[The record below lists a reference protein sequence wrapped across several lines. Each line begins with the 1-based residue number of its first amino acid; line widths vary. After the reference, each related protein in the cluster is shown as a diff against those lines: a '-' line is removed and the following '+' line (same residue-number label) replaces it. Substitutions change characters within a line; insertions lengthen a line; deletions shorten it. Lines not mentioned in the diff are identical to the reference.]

1 MFPNVDVGVMFQRN
15 ERRHNQADDI
25 KKILGPSLS
34 MTLPIFDQNQAR
46 IAKAQYLYWQET
58 KRYEAEY
65 LQAIQE
71 IRIAVDQAQT
81 ALANAAYYRQEMVP
95 QAERNLEFSRS
106 SYLAGQTSIL
116 TLLEAQRF
124 LLESR
129 RGDIAVRLELATAI
143 SELEQRVGEQMGNDP
158 AAAGVP
164 PSRRTTCRRPRRS
177 RNDDMLAMR
186 YMSWPPYRR
195 TPGDTQETAQET

>member
-1 MFPNVDVGVMFQRN
+1 M
-15 ERRHNQADDI
+15 A
-25 KKILGPSLS
+25 
-34 MTLPIFDQNQAR
+34 LPLFDQNHAR
-46 IAKAQYLYWQET
+46 IAKAQYLYWQEI

-81 ALANAAYYRQEMVP
+81 ALVNTAYYQQEVVP
-95 QAERNLEFSRS
+95 QAERNLEFSRV

-116 TLLEAQRF
+116 TLLEAQWF

-143 SELEQRVGEQMGNDP
+143 SELEQRVGEQMGNDSGATGLTSKPEDNMLP
-158 AAAGVP
+158 A
-164 PSRRTTCRRPRRS
+164 
-177 RNDDMLAMR
+177 
-186 YMSWPPYRR
+186 
-195 TPGDTQETAQET
+195 TAVEK